1 MIKTDNKIFNK
12 IASVFSVIDDEINKI
27 AEQFESQLFHI
38 LVIYGETPSDNKD
51 SSEILRDGEAEIQ
64 TGRIIGKFK
73 QIYDLIKRL
82 TSLIFNLV
90 NQLHAIHNK
99 TDILYKSV
107 FKNISLY
114 TPLDSLGKALSL
126 VFILDCLIK
135 ENENLRNH
143 WNFYKRM
150 LKIVRSEPAK
160 YNTTEEKMKA
170 FEKILVRIDK
180 TILTGNC
187 FKICLGQNF
196 NVKNVTITLTSSNA
210 LKEKTTYLIK
220 DNKELMNLFT
230 NYIKSSLQY
239 LNETIGSNTET
250 VERKKLLNLL
260 SVYAL
265 YRRLFPQE
273 EDRKLWKTLWSFQKR
288 VPVLLLHSH
297 VIVLLGQYMLEITP
311 LSKKS
316 SNLDPKDY
324 KEFLKKYLNKA
335 NETFERDIHN
345 LYVNFSAWVV
355 RMESNI
361 SSNYSFTNEKIITN
375 STLILERLMYR
386 TKLLIN
392 GILLA
397 NQIRNLLLST
407 LLLHL
412 NQRIELSKTL
422 IKSFCHAIEMLKAIA
437 LMLEIKE
444 KAFPIPILTRMI
456 SKQILDLFNPNLDK
470 LKKASGSSK
479 NEKADAFS
487 ALQLIL
493 MVLKGPPS
501 PLRISILTFCG
512 NFALSKGI
520 LRESETE
527 DLRYLLWKYEV
538 IANYKNYIAEST
550 NCIFLYWSK
559 DLIPIFFNYV
569 NQNPSEAKRL
579 RFLFLALNDGIFQMK
594 QALHLNTTD
603 ILIKSYKKE
612 ILGEFQREYIIPLAR
627 DIEDFLRITIHSILI
642 DKIKGINPMKQD
654 VKTLNKLIGINKVQ
668 IIDTVIDLKDEIARM
683 LNETFYNIN
692 VLNMHDYQTY
702 EEIRTLASEKF
713 GLDLTHVFIPS
724 QTLNQ
729 GTLDILNIIR
739 NIQNFVTKYTFN
751 LYNQTFIE
759 LSRENKQLNTIGIE
773 QIADSIHTHGLG
785 IINTNV
791 NSVYKFI
798 LKKFAVFSQFL
809 FDELIQSPLIREER
823 FFKENKEKFGG
834 KYPYDRAESLIK
846 EIKRLGLFDD
856 GKNFLDKFRILIT
869 SVGNA
874 LG

>member
-1 MIKTDNKIFNK
+1 M
-12 IASVFSVIDDEINKI
+12 
-27 AEQFESQLFHI
+27 
-38 LVIYGETPSDNKD
+38 IYGETPSDRKE
-51 SSEILRDGEAEIQ
+51 SELLRDGEAEIQ
-64 TGRIIGKFK
+64 TGRVVGIYK

-99 TDILYKSV
+99 TDPLYKTV
-107 FKNISLY
+107 FKNLNLFS
-114 TPLDSLGKALSL
+114 PLDSLGRALSII
-126 VFILDCLIK
+126 FTLDCLIK

-160 YNTTEEKMKA
+160 YNTTEEKIKA
-170 FEKILVRIDK
+170 FEKILVKIDK
-180 TILTGNC
+180 TVLTGNC

-196 NVKNVTITLTSSNA
+196 NVKNVTITITNSKA
-210 LKEKTTYLIK
+210 LKEKTTYFIK
-220 DNKELMNLFT
+220 DNKELMVLFT
-230 NYIKSSLQY
+230 NYIKSSLQN
-239 LNETIGSNTET
+239 LNETIGSTTET
-250 VERKKLLNLL
+250 IERKKLLNLL
-260 SVYAL
+260 SLYAIF
-265 YRRLFPQE
+265 RRLFPQE

-297 VIVLLGQYMLEITP
+297 VIVLLGQFMMEITP
-311 LSKKS
+311 LSKKT
-316 SNLDPKDY
+316 SNADPKDY
-324 KEFLKKYLNKA
+324 KDFLKKYLNKA
-335 NETFERDIHN
+335 NESFEKDIHT
-345 LYVNFSAWVV
+345 LYVHFSAWVV
-355 RMESNI
+355 RMESSI
-361 SSNYSFTNEKIITN
+361 SSNQAFMNEKIMAN
-375 STLILERLMYR
+375 STSVHERLMYR

-392 GILLA
+392 GILIA
-397 NQIRNLLLST
+397 NQIRNLLLSS

-422 IKSFCHAIEMLKAIA
+422 IKSFCQAIEMLKAIS

-444 KAFPIPILTRMI
+444 KAFPIAILTRMI
-456 SKQILDLFNPNLDK
+456 SKQILEIFTPNLEK
-470 LKKASGSSK
+470 LKKASVSNK
-479 NEKADAFS
+479 NEKADVFS

-493 MVLKGPPS
+493 MMLKGPAS
-501 PLRISILTFCG
+501 PLRISILQFCA
-512 NFALSKGI
+512 NYVLNKGV

-538 IANYKNYIAEST
+538 ITNYKTYIEEAT
-550 NCIFLYWSK
+550 DCIFLYWSK

-569 NQNPSEAKRL
+569 NQNPQEVKRL
-579 RFLFLALNDGIFQMK
+579 RFLLIALNDGILQMK
-594 QALHLNTTD
+594 QALHLQNNED
-603 ILIKSYKKE
+603 LIKSYKKE
-612 ILGEFQREYIIPLAR
+612 ILKEFQKEYLIPVAR

-642 DKIKGINPMKQD
+642 DKIKGINPMKNE
-654 VKTLNKLIGINKVQ
+654 VKTINKLIGINKIQ
-668 IIDTVIDLKDEIARM
+668 IIDSIIDIKDEIAKM

-692 VLNMHDYQTY
+692 ALNMHDYQTY
-702 EEIRTLASEKF
+702 EEIRILAAEKF
-713 GLDLTHVFIPS
+713 GLDLVHVFIPS

-729 GTLDILNIIR
+729 GTLDILSIIR

-759 LSRENKQLNTIGIE
+759 LSRENKQLSTIGIE

-823 FFKENKEKFGG
+823 FFKENKEKFNG
-834 KYPYDRAESLIK
+834 KYPYDRAESMIK
-846 EIKRLGLFDD
+846 EVKRLGLFDD

-874 LG
+874 LGFF

>member
-1 MIKTDNKIFNK
+1 
-12 IASVFSVIDDEINKI
+12 
-27 AEQFESQLFHI
+27 
-38 LVIYGETPSDNKD
+38 VIYGETPSDRKE
-51 SSEILRDGEAEIQ
+51 SELLRDGEAEIQ
-64 TGRIIGKFK
+64 TGRVVGIYK

-99 TDILYKSV
+99 TDPLYKTV
-107 FKNISLY
+107 FKNLNLFS
-114 TPLDSLGKALSL
+114 PLDSLGRALSII
-126 VFILDCLIK
+126 FTLDCLIK

-160 YNTTEEKMKA
+160 YNTTEEKIKA
-170 FEKILVRIDK
+170 FEKILVKIDK
-180 TILTGNC
+180 TVLTGNC

-196 NVKNVTITLTSSNA
+196 NVKNVTITITNSKA
-210 LKEKTTYLIK
+210 LKEKTTYFIK
-220 DNKELMNLFT
+220 DNKELMVLFT
-230 NYIKSSLQY
+230 NYIKSSLQN
-239 LNETIGSNTET
+239 LNETIGSTTET
-250 VERKKLLNLL
+250 IERKKLLNLL
-260 SVYAL
+260 SLYAIF
-265 YRRLFPQE
+265 RRLFPQE

-297 VIVLLGQYMLEITP
+297 VIVLLGQFMMEITP
-311 LSKKS
+311 LSKKT
-316 SNLDPKDY
+316 SNADPKDY
-324 KEFLKKYLNKA
+324 KDFLKKYLNKA
-335 NETFERDIHN
+335 NESFEKDIHT
-345 LYVNFSAWVV
+345 LYVHFSAWVV
-355 RMESNI
+355 RMESSI
-361 SSNYSFTNEKIITN
+361 SSNQAFMNEKIMAN
-375 STLILERLMYR
+375 STSVHERLMYR

-392 GILLA
+392 GILIA
-397 NQIRNLLLST
+397 NQIRNLLLSS

-422 IKSFCHAIEMLKAIA
+422 IKSFCQAIEMLKAIS

-444 KAFPIPILTRMI
+444 KAFPIAILTRMI
-456 SKQILDLFNPNLDK
+456 SKQILEIFTPNLEK
-470 LKKASGSSK
+470 LKKASVSNK
-479 NEKADAFS
+479 NEKADVFS

-493 MVLKGPPS
+493 MMLKGPAS
-501 PLRISILTFCG
+501 PLRISILQFCA
-512 NFALSKGI
+512 NYVLNKGV

-538 IANYKNYIAEST
+538 ITNYKTYIEEAT
-550 NCIFLYWSK
+550 DCIFLYWSK

-569 NQNPSEAKRL
+569 NQNPQEVKRL
-579 RFLFLALNDGIFQMK
+579 RFLLIALNDGILQMK
-594 QALHLNTTD
+594 QALHLQNNED
-603 ILIKSYKKE
+603 LIKSYKKE
-612 ILGEFQREYIIPLAR
+612 ILKEFQKEYLIPVAR

-642 DKIKGINPMKQD
+642 DKIKGINPMKNE
-654 VKTLNKLIGINKVQ
+654 VKTINKLIGINKIQ
-668 IIDTVIDLKDEIARM
+668 IIDSIIDIKDEIAKM

-692 VLNMHDYQTY
+692 ALNMHDYQTY
-702 EEIRTLASEKF
+702 EEIRILAAEKF
-713 GLDLTHVFIPS
+713 GLDLVHVFIPS

-729 GTLDILNIIR
+729 GTLDILSIIR

-759 LSRENKQLNTIGIE
+759 LSRENKQLSTIGIE

-823 FFKENKEKFGG
+823 FFKENKEKFNG
-834 KYPYDRAESLIK
+834 KYPYDRAESMIK
-846 EIKRLGLFDD
+846 EVKRLGLFDD

-874 LG
+874 LGFF

>member
-1 MIKTDNKIFNK
+1 M
-12 IASVFSVIDDEINKI
+12 
-27 AEQFESQLFHI
+27 
-38 LVIYGETPSDNKD
+38 
-51 SSEILRDGEAEIQ
+51 Q
-64 TGRIIGKFK
+64 TGRVIGIYKE
-73 QIYDLIKRL
+73 IYDLVKRL

-99 TDILYKSV
+99 TDPLYKTV
-107 FKNISLY
+107 YKNVHLIS
-114 TPLDSLGKALSL
+114 PLESLSKALSII
-126 VFILDCLIK
+126 FILDCLVK

-150 LKIVRSEPAK
+150 LKIVRSEPSK
-160 YNTTEEKMKA
+160 YNTTDEKIKA

-196 NVKNVTITLTSSNA
+196 NVKDITIALASSNA
-210 LKEKTTYLIK
+210 FKEKNTYLIK
-220 DNKELMNLFT
+220 DNKELLSNFT
-230 NYIKSSLQY
+230 HYIKTQLQY
-239 LNETIGSNTET
+239 FNETIGSSTET
-250 VERKKLLNLL
+250 IERKKFLRLLCF
-260 SVYAL
+260 YAL
-265 YRRLFPQE
+265 YRRIFPQE

-288 VPVLLLHSH
+288 VPVLVLHSH
-297 VIVLLGQYMLEITP
+297 VIVLLGQFMLEIVP
-311 LSKKS
+311 LSKKT
-316 SNLDPKDY
+316 SNIDPKDY

-335 NETFERDIHN
+335 NETFEKDIHS
-345 LYVNFSAWVV
+345 LYVHFSAWVV
-355 RMESNI
+355 RMESSI
-361 SSNYSFTNEKIITN
+361 TSNNAFINEKILSN
-375 STLILERLMYR
+375 SNLVHERLMYR
-386 TKLLIN
+386 TKLMIN

-397 NQIRNLLLST
+397 NQIRNLLLSS

-412 NQRIELSKTL
+412 NQRIEMSKTL
-422 IKSFCHAIEMLKAIA
+422 IKSFCHAIEMLKAIS
-437 LMLEIKE
+437 MLFELKE
-444 KAFPIPILTRMI
+444 KAFNIPILTRMI
-456 SKQILDLFNPNLDK
+456 SKQILDLFNPNLEK
-470 LKKASGSSK
+470 IKKASSTGK
-479 NEKADAFS
+479 NEKADVYS

-493 MVLKGPPS
+493 MVIKGAPS
-501 PLRISILTFCG
+501 PIRQSILMFCG
-512 NFALSKGI
+512 NFALMKGI

-538 IANYKNYIAEST
+538 VSNYQCYINEATECT
-550 NCIFLYWSK
+550 FLYWSK
-559 DLIPIFFNYV
+559 DLIPIFFSYV
-569 NQNPSEAKRL
+569 NQNPSEVKRL
-579 RFLFLALNDGIFQMK
+579 KFILLALNDGIYQMK
-594 QALHLNTTD
+594 QALHLQNGED
-603 ILIKSYKKE
+603 LIKSFKKE
-612 ILGEFQREYIIPLAR
+612 VLIDFHREYILPLAR

-642 DKIKGINPMKQD
+642 EKIKGINPLKNEI
-654 VKTLNKLIGINKVQ
+654 KTLNKLLGIEKVQ
-668 IIDTVIDLKDEIARM
+668 IVDTIIDIKDEISRI

-713 GLDLTHVFIPS
+713 GIELLHVFIPS

-759 LSRENKQLNTIGIE
+759 LSKENKQLNTIGIQ

-798 LKKFAVFSQFL
+798 LKKFSVFSQFL

-823 FFKENKEKFGG
+823 YFKENKEKFNG
-834 KYPYDRAESLIK
+834 KYPMERAESLIK
-846 EIKRLGLFDD
+846 EVKRLGLFED
-856 GKNFLDKFRILIT
+856 GKNFLDKFRVLIT

-874 LG
+874 LGFNFYFFRDHYFFSIIGL

>member
-12 IASVFSVIDDEINKI
+12 IASVFSIIDDEINKI
-27 AEQFESQLFHI
+27 AEEFESHLFHV
-38 LVIYGETPSDNKD
+38 LVIYGETPSDRKE
-51 SSEILRDGEAEIQ
+51 SELLRDGEAEIQ
-64 TGRIIGKFK
+64 TGRVVGIYK
-73 QIYDLIKRL
+73 QIYDLVKRL

-99 TDILYKSV
+99 TDPLYKTV
-107 FKNISLY
+107 FKNVNLFS
-114 TPLDSLGKALSL
+114 PLDSLAKALSII
-126 VFILDCLIK
+126 FILDCLIK

-160 YNTTEEKMKA
+160 YNTTEERIKA
-170 FEKILVRIDK
+170 FEKILVKIDK
-180 TILTGNC
+180 TVLTGNC

-210 LKEKTTYLIK
+210 LKEKTTYFIK
-220 DNKELMNLFT
+220 DNKELLLLFT
-230 NYIKSSLQY
+230 NYIKSSLQN
-239 LNETIGSNTET
+239 LNETICSTTET
-250 VERKKLLNLL
+250 IERKKLLNLL
-260 SVYAL
+260 CLYAL
-265 YRRLFPQE
+265 SRRLFPQE

-297 VIVLLGQYMLEITP
+297 VIVLLGQFMLEITP
-311 LSKKS
+311 LSKKT
-316 SNLDPKDY
+316 SNIDPKDY
-324 KEFLKKYLNKA
+324 KDFLKKYLNKA
-335 NETFERDIHN
+335 NETFEKDIHT
-345 LYVNFSAWVV
+345 LYVHFSAWVV
-355 RMESNI
+355 RMESSI
-361 SSNYSFTNEKIITN
+361 SSNQSFMNEKIMAN
-375 STLILERLMYR
+375 SSLVHERLMYR

-397 NQIRNLLLST
+397 NQIRNLLLSS

-422 IKSFCHAIEMLKAIA
+422 IKSFCQAIEMLKAIS

-444 KAFPIPILTRMI
+444 KAFPIAILTRMI
-456 SKQILDLFNPNLDK
+456 SKQILELFTPNLEK
-470 LKKASGSSK
+470 LKKASGSNK

-493 MVLKGPPS
+493 MVLKGPAS
-501 PLRISILTFCG
+501 PMRISILSFCA
-512 NFALSKGI
+512 NYALNKGV

-538 IANYKNYIAEST
+538 IANYKTYIEEAT
-550 NCIFLYWSK
+550 DCIFLYWSK

-569 NQNPSEAKRL
+569 NQNPQEVKRL
-579 RFLFLALNDGIFQMK
+579 RFLLIALNDGILQMK
-594 QALHLNTTD
+594 QALHLQNHEE
-603 ILIKSYKKE
+603 LIKSYKKE
-612 ILGEFQREYIIPLAR
+612 ILMEFQSEYLIPVAR

-642 DKIKGINPMKQD
+642 DKIKGINPMKNE
-654 VKTLNKLIGINKVQ
+654 VKSINKLIGIERIQ

-702 EEIRTLASEKF
+702 EEIRTLAAEKF
-713 GLDLTHVFIPS
+713 GLDLVHVYIPS

-729 GTLDILNIIR
+729 GTLDILSIIR

-823 FFKENKEKFGG
+823 FFKENKEKCNG
-834 KYPYDRAESLIK
+834 KYPYDRAENMIK
-846 EIKRLGLFDD
+846 EVKRLGLFDD